1 MRTTRRDF
9 ITAVSA
15 LGAFGLVNGCGPRSN
30 GPRPFTVASWG
41 GAYEDMQQ
49 AAFFAPYAEK
59 SGLTIAMTSPP
70 DLARLDSMVTSG
82 RTDWDLAVLDGR
94 SHWRAID
101 RGLLEPLD
109 VGKIPNIGAIRPEFR
124 TPYGVVTSTGASVI
138 AWSRHGFA
146 DATPT
151 RWADFWD
158 LERFPGKRG
167 MYHGLYWN
175 YEVAMLALGVP
186 SRDIYPVTDDK
197 MDRAL
202 DHLARLKPHVA
213 VWWRSGPQPAQ
224 LLSSGEVALTSAWSG
239 RMLAAIAAG
248 APVAYTMN
256 QAIAWGSLFSI
267 PKGAL
272 YVDHAH
278 ALIDLAL
285 SVSAQ
290 RKLIDLN
297 VYGPVREDAAAMA
310 DPEQRLRLIMAPQTI
325 DGVHLLNDR
334 EGAAYSDK
342 YEERW
347 NQFLLS

>member
-1 MRTTRRDF
+1 MDTNSLVPGIMVDRTEMLNDGASALYGTDAVGGVVNF
-9 ITAVSA
+9 ITRDDFTGVELRADGRGTSGATNDPLDHNNFTIGA
-15 LGAFGLVNGCGPRSN
+15 LVGGSISDRLHIVAGFEYFKQEALEKFDLDL
-30 GPRPFTVASWG
+30 PFRVEG
-41 GAYEDMQQ
+41 
-49 AAFFAPYAEK
+49 AFFAPYAEK
-59 SGLTIAMTSPP
+59 SGLTIAITSPP
-70 DLARLDSMVTSG
+70 DLTRLDSMVTSG

-109 VGKIPNIGAIRPEFR
+109 VGKIPNIDAIRPDFR
-124 TPYGVVTSTGASVI
+124 MPYGVVTSTGASVI

-213 VWWRSGPQPAQ
+213 VWWRSGRNRP
-224 LLSSGEVALTSAWSG
+224 S
-239 RMLAAIAAG
+239 
-248 APVAYTMN
+248 
-256 QAIAWGSLFSI
+256 FC
-267 PKGAL
+267 
-272 YVDHAH
+272 
-278 ALIDLAL
+278 
-285 SVSAQ
+285 
-290 RKLIDLN
+290 
-297 VYGPVREDAAAMA
+297 
-310 DPEQRLRLIMAPQTI
+310 LRA
-325 DGVHLLNDR
+325 R
-334 EGAAYSDK
+334 
-342 YEERW
+342 
-347 NQFLLS
+347 